1 MIAERMRADGAL
13 IGGESI
19 SLNASGA
26 VRNDGSIHGSRE
38 TTIKLSFCS
47 VAWAFH
53 HGCAPCAAA
62 VGTQ

>member
-26 VRNDGSIHGSRE
+26 VRNDGSMHGSRDDDWRGYLE
-38 TTIKLSFCS
+38 TSR
-47 VAWAFH
+47 H
-53 HGCAPCAAA
+53 H
-62 VGTQ
+62 